1 MRPPKDRQLLVK
13 KIIKE
18 KIKNENKAPELPVY
32 SDEEF
37 QKKQRVQTTWV
48 IRLYPPPTPKG
59 SEDFEKF
66 LRNSYK
72 SKGLRKFLI
81 NQP

>member
-1 MRPPKDRQLLVK
+1 MMRPPKDRQLLVK

-37 QKKQRVQTTWV
+37 QKKQRVQTT
-48 IRLYPPPTPKG
+48 
-59 SEDFEKF
+59 
-66 LRNSYK
+66 
-72 SKGLRKFLI
+72 
-81 NQP
+81 